1 MILQCRKEREEM
13 GDDAELKVRK
23 ERLEKQQRAKD
34 LEVCK
39 ADIVGLF
46 NTFVELLYLLQ
57 HL

>member
-39 ADIVGLF
+39 ADIVGLL
-46 NTFVELLYLLQ
+46 NTFC
-57 HL
+57 